1 MSNLLQTCV
10 GVDDFNVFV
19 KERKAYYVDK
29 TKFIKAILSDINQ
42 VFLFTRPRRFG
53 KTLMMSMLGT
63 FLKVDYNA
71 LNNILSKY
79 REGAN
84 LSFEDKFSDI
94 VPCNKTQDVFKHL
107 DIYKESDFCKQ
118 YMGQYPV
125 LSFSFKYNIIKSSL
139 LKQNSDMPNTAISI
153 VKIILNI
160 QPHINSIPAL
170 INLSISVLN
179 WIKFENVDE
188 DLPEYCP
195 QQLK

>member
-125 LSFSFKYNIIKSSL
+125 LSFSFKDVFTENGGAKSL
-139 LKQNSDMPNTAISI
+139 LNLALYISKVLSRLPNI
-153 VKIILNI
+153 
-160 QPHINSIPAL
+160 
-170 INLSISVLN
+170 
-179 WIKFENVDE
+179 ENAPELDE
-188 DLPEYCP
+188 
-195 QQLK
+195 